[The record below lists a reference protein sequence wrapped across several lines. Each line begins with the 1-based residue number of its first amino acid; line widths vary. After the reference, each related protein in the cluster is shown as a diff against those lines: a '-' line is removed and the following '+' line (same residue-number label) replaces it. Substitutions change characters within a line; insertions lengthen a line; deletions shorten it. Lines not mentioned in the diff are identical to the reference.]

1 MPIDVFYQSGTPPSG
16 VWLPDQGVPPYRG
29 RG

>member
-1 MPIDVFYQSGTPPSG
+1 VFWQTGVLPEGTW
-16 VWLPDQGVPPYRG
+16 VPDQGVPPYRG

>member
-1 MPIDVFYQSGTPPSG
+1 VFWQTGAAPDG
-16 VWLPDQGVPPYRG
+16 VWVPDQGVPPYRG

>member
-1 MPIDVFYQSGTPPSG
+1 VFWQYGRQPKDVW
-16 VWLPDQGVPPYRG
+16 VPDQGVPPYRA